1 MRRSKTAI
9 KRLFGILMSMI
20 MILGMMTTTA
30 FAADGVATITIN
42 KGTIKTDWKGMT
54 VNAYMVLDQVNPN
67 EEDSAKKQY
76 AVTDEFKDFFNID
89 DVKEAFDG
97 THLVYLNYNNSTDGN
112 CLVAGSTDTTE
123 SGGFQITNNAAL
135 DEKYPEADLISRMS
149 DKGEEIG
156 TFYTW
161 IEKYIESKGTNLK
174 ATKTVSVETKDSKE
188 LVIDELNEGYY
199 ALTFSGVPNGILV
212 KQGILVATPG
222 AMTLKAEEIPVTK
235 TVSKDEE
242 DFREEIST
250 ALNTPLTYQI
260 ESEVP
265 TLTDYDNLEY
275 FYFSDEMM
283 RQKIEDGSFTLTIG
297 GTQASTTDNRTFY
310 INGEEIAV
318 LVLNAYGNAVVED
331 PDNPSQKVPGQTFT
345 FTFETSV
352 LEKYQGEKIILKYKA
367 KPTSDA
373 VKILYNDVDL
383 IYKNGSDEHKIPD
396 QTKVYTYGIEVQK
409 TFSDASTNYNGVNFK
424 LYQDNEGTK
433 GTQIALVGA
442 NGSYRVPVIDTETG
456 LPESGSMDAL
466 VLDSNNGKLTITGL
480 DEGTY
485 WLVETAAPTGFTVA
499 DPIKIVL
506 AKDSESP
513 SVLGGVNST
522 AKYNGEGN
530 SLITGI
536 GSQTNTQISLAQLT
550 VLNQKGFSLPSTGG
564 AGTWMLTIGGILLI
578 AAAGGLYVIYRKKF
592 AAK

>member
-30 FAADGVATITIN
+30 FAKDGSATITIT
-42 KGTIKTDWKGMT
+42 KGESIETDWKGMT
-54 VNAYMVLDQVNPN
+54 VNAYMVLDQVNPD
-67 EEDSAKKQY
+67 EKDSAKKQY
-76 AVTDEFKDFFNID
+76 TVTNDFAEFFNIATATD
-89 DVKEAFDG
+89 ELFDG
-97 THLVYLNYNNSTDGN
+97 DNDKVYLSYNEEDDQITYSDQTS
-112 CLVAGSTDTTE
+112 AGAISISDAKLDTTY
-123 SGGFQITNNAAL
+123 
-135 DEKYPEADLISRMS
+135 KEADLVKRVG
-149 DKGEEIG
+149 DANQ
-156 TFYTW
+156 TALFYTW
-161 IEKYIESKGTNLK
+161 IEKYIESKGASLT
-174 ATKTVSVETKDSKE
+174 ATKSVSVATEGSTQ
-188 LVIDELNEGYY
+188 LVIGELNEGYY
-199 ALTFSGVPNGILV
+199 ALTFSGVPDGISV

-283 RQKIEDGSFTLTIG
+283 RQKIEDRSFKLTIG
-297 GTQASTTDNRTFY
+297 ETQASTTDNRTFY
-310 INGEEIAV
+310 INGEKIAV
-318 LVLNAYGNAVVED
+318 LVLNAYGDTVVED

-352 LEKYQGEKIILKYKA
+352 LEKYQGEEIILKYKA

-409 TFSDASTNYNGVNFK
+409 TFSDASTNYTGVNFK

-442 NGSYRVPVIDTETG
+442 NGSYHVPVIDTETEQ
-456 LPESGSMDAL
+456 PESGSTDAL
-466 VLDSNNGKLTITGL
+466 ILDGKGKLTITGL

-485 WLVETAAPTGFTVA
+485 WLVETAAPSGFTVA
-499 DPIKIVL
+499 DPIQIVL

-513 SVLGGVNST
+513 SVLDKDDST
-522 AKYNGEGN
+522 AKYNGEGD

-536 GSQTNTQISLAQLT
+536 GSQTNTQISLAKLT

>member
-30 FAADGVATITIN
+30 FAADGSATIKIT
-42 KGTIKTDWKGMT
+42 KGDDIKTDWKGMT
-54 VNAYMVLDQVNPN
+54 VNAYMVLDQVNDT
-67 EEDSAKKQY
+67 ESIKEKKQY
-76 AVTDEFKDFFNID
+76 AVTDDFVQFFNI
-89 DVKEAFDG
+89 AATGTLFDG
-97 THLVYLNYNNSTDGN
+97 DNNKVFLSYDEEHNQITYSDQN
-112 CLVAGSTDTTE
+112 SAGAISISGTKLDTTY
-123 SGGFQITNNAAL
+123 
-135 DEKYPEADLISRMS
+135 KEADLVKRV
-149 DKGEEIG
+149 GESGNSE
-156 TFYTW
+156 TALFYTW
-161 IEKYIESKGTNLK
+161 IEKYIESKDDSLT
-174 ATKTVSVETKDSKE
+174 ATKSVSVEAEGSKE
-188 LVIDELNEGYY
+188 LVINGLNEGYY

-283 RQKIEDGSFTLTIG
+283 RQKIEDRSFKLTIG
-297 GTQASTTDNRTFY
+297 ETQASTTDNRTFY
-310 INGEEIAV
+310 INGEKIAV
-318 LVLNAYGNAVVED
+318 LVLNAYGDTVVED

-352 LEKYQGEKIILKYKA
+352 LEKYQGEEIILKYKA

-442 NGSYRVPVIDTETG
+442 NGSYCVPVIDTETG

-466 VLDSNNGKLTITGL
+466 VLDSNGKLTITGL

-499 DPIKIVL
+499 DPIQIVL
-506 AKDSESP
+506 AKDSKSP
-513 SVLGGVNST
+513 SVLDGVNST

>member
-89 DVKEAFDG
+89 EVKEAFDG
-97 THLVYLNYNNSTDGN
+97 TQLVYLNYNNSTDGN

-149 DKGEEIG
+149 SIGGQIG

-161 IEKYIESKGTNLK
+161 IEKYIESKSL
-174 ATKTVSVETKDSKE
+174 TKTLSITAGSDNTVGWTN
-188 LVIDELNEGYY
+188 LNEGYY

-222 AMTLKAEEIPVTK
+222 TMTLKAEEIPVTK
-235 TVSKDEE
+235 TVSKDEQ
-242 DFREEIST
+242 DFQEEIST

-275 FYFSDEMM
+275 FYFSDEMT
-283 RQKIEDGSFTLTIG
+283 RQKIDDGSFTLTIG
-297 GTQASTTDNRTFY
+297 GTPASTTDNRTFY
-310 INGEEIAV
+310 INGEKIAT
-318 LVLNAYGNAVVED
+318 LNLDMYGDAVVED
-331 PDNPSQKVPGQTFT
+331 PDDPSKRVPGQTFT
-345 FTFETSV
+345 FNFTTSV
-352 LEKYQGEKIILKYKA
+352 LEKYQGKEIILKYQA

-383 IYKNGSDEHKIPD
+383 IYKNGPDEHKIPD

-409 TFSDASTNYNGVNFK
+409 TFSDGSTDYNDVTFK
-424 LYQDNEGTK
+424 LYQDNQGAQ
-433 GTQIALVGA
+433 GTQIALVGG
-442 NGSYRVPVIDTETG
+442 NGSYRVPVIDTKTG
-456 LPESGSMDAL
+456 KPESGSTDAL
-466 VLDSNNGKLTITGL
+466 ILDGNGKLIITGL

-485 WLVETAAPTGFTVA
+485 WLVETAAPDGFTVA
-499 DPIKIVL
+499 KPIKIVL
-506 AKDSESP
+506 AKDSVSP
-513 SVLGGVNST
+513 SVLDKDDST
-522 AKYNGEGN
+522 AKYNGEGD

>member
-30 FAADGVATITIN
+30 FAADGSATIKIT
-42 KGTIKTDWKGMT
+42 KGDDIKTDWTGMT
-54 VNAYMVLDQVNPN
+54 VNAYMVLDQVNDT
-67 EEDSAKKQY
+67 ESTEGKKQY
-76 AVTDEFKDFFNID
+76 AVTDGFEQFFNI
-89 DVKEAFDG
+89 AATG
-97 THLVYLNYNNSTDGN
+97 TLFNGDKSNVYLSYDEENDKITYSDQNS
-112 CLVAGSTDTTE
+112 AGAISISGAKLDTTY
-123 SGGFQITNNAAL
+123 
-135 DEKYPEADLISRMS
+135 KEADLVKRVG
-149 DKGEEIG
+149 DGDAKY
-156 TFYTW
+156 TALFYTW

-174 ATKTVSVETKDSKE
+174 ATKTVSVATESSTQ
-188 LVIDELNEGYY
+188 LVIGELNEGYY

-235 TVSKDEE
+235 TVSKDEK
-242 DFREEIST
+242 DFQEEIST

-265 TLTDYDNLEY
+265 TLTDYDNLES
-275 FYFSDEMM
+275 FYFSDEMT

-297 GTQASTTDNRTFY
+297 MTQASTTDNQTFF
-310 INGEEIAV
+310 INEEKIAV
-318 LVLNAYGNAVVED
+318 LELNEYGNAVVED
-331 PDNPSQKVPGQTFT
+331 PDDPSKKVPGQTFRFN
-345 FTFETSV
+345 FTTSV
-352 LEKYQGEKIILKYKA
+352 LEKYQGKKIILKYKA

-383 IYKNGSDEHKIPD
+383 IYKNNSDEHKIPD
-396 QTKVYTYGIEVQK
+396 RTKVYTYGIEVQK
-409 TFSDASTNYNGVNFK
+409 TFSDASTNYTGVKFK
-424 LYQDNEGTK
+424 LYQDAQGK
-433 GTQIALVGA
+433 QGTQIALAGEK
-442 NGSYRVPVIDTETG
+442 GSYRVPVIDTETWQ
-456 LPESGSMDAL
+456 PESGSTDDL
-466 VLDSNNGKLTITGL
+466 VLDSSGKLTITGL

-499 DPIKIVL
+499 KPIQIVL

-513 SVLGGVNST
+513 SVLNKDNST
-522 AKYNGEGN
+522 AKYNGEGD

>member
-30 FAADGVATITIN
+30 FAADGDATITIN

-89 DVKEAFDG
+89 EVKEAFDG
-97 THLVYLNYNNSTDGN
+97 TQPVYLNYNNSTDGN

-174 ATKTVSVETKDSKE
+174 ATKIVSVETEDSTQ
-188 LVIDELNEGYY
+188 LVINGLNEGYY

-283 RQKIEDGSFTLTIG
+283 RQKIEDRSFKLTIG
-297 GTQASTTDNRTFY
+297 ETQASTTDNRTFY
-310 INGEEIAV
+310 INGEKIAV
-318 LVLNAYGNAVVED
+318 LVLNAYGDTVVED

-352 LEKYQGEKIILKYKA
+352 LEKYQGEEIILKYKA

-442 NGSYRVPVIDTETG
+442 NGSYCVPVIDTETG

-466 VLDSNNGKLTITGL
+466 VLDSNGKLTITGL

-499 DPIKIVL
+499 DPIQIVL
-506 AKDSESP
+506 AKDSKSP
-513 SVLGGVNST
+513 SVLDGVNST

>member
-30 FAADGVATITIN
+30 FAADGSATIKIT
-42 KGTIKTDWKGMT
+42 KGDDIKTDWKGMT
-54 VNAYMVLDQVNPN
+54 VNAYMVLDQVNDT
-67 EEDSAKKQY
+67 ESIKEKKQY
-76 AVTDEFKDFFNID
+76 AVTDDFVQFFNI
-89 DVKEAFDG
+89 AATGTLFDG
-97 THLVYLNYNNSTDGN
+97 DNNKVFLSYDEEHNQITYSDQN
-112 CLVAGSTDTTE
+112 SAGAISISGTKLDTTY
-123 SGGFQITNNAAL
+123 
-135 DEKYPEADLISRMS
+135 KEADLVKRV
-149 DKGEEIG
+149 GESGNSE
-156 TFYTW
+156 TALFYTW
-161 IEKYIESKGTNLK
+161 IEKYIESKDDSLT
-174 ATKTVSVETKDSKE
+174 ATKSVSVEAEGSKE
-188 LVIDELNEGYY
+188 LVINGLNEGYY

-283 RQKIEDGSFTLTIG
+283 RQKIEDRSFKLTIG
-297 GTQASTTDNRTFY
+297 ETQASTTDNRTFY
-310 INGEEIAV
+310 INGEKIAV
-318 LVLNAYGNAVVED
+318 LVLNAYGDTVVED

-352 LEKYQGEKIILKYKA
+352 LEKYQGEEIILKYKA

-442 NGSYRVPVIDTETG
+442 NGSYCVPVIDTETG

-466 VLDSNNGKLTITGL
+466 VLDSNGKLTITGL

-499 DPIKIVL
+499 DPIQIVL
-506 AKDSESP
+506 AKDSKSP
-513 SVLGGVNST
+513 SVLDRVNST